1 MAITQK
7 EKLESW
13 AGNFIYMYEEH
24 FDFLNIDYQK
34 KVALIKYA
42 SLVMDYNKNINITGA
57 ENIENFIKEH
67 IIDSLLALNIFK
79 NCDNIIDI
87 GSGAGLPSIP
97 LAIVYENKKF
107 ALCESKN
114 KKADFLDMAKKELSL
129 NNIEIKRVN
138 VYEIKEK
145 YETITARAFSDIK
158 TLLKIFKRLKHKNSV
173 LIAYKGKLDKIKE
186 ELEEIKNIEKYNFKI
201 KNLNNKEKER
211 NIVIIK

>member
-114 KKADFLDMAKKELSL
+114 KKSDFLDMAKKELSL

>member
-129 NNIEIKRVN
+129 NNIEIKRMN
-138 VYEIKEK
+138 IYEIKEK
-145 YETITARAFSDIK
+145 YDTITARAFSDIK